1 MPAFEV
7 DNPVVSCDMASS
19 SQHKCCDK
27 DQSCLLNL
35 SPARGNVKFP
45 DCCVQ
50 NTEQIEIKPQNPPM
64 MIILWVQISLIT
76 NYKHKQFGIIW

>member
-7 DNPVVSCDMASS
+7 DNPVVCCDMVSS
-19 SQHKCCDK
+19 SQPKCCDK

-50 NTEQIEIKPQNPPM
+50 NTEQIEIKPQNPYF
-64 MIILWVQISLIT
+64 SKRYG
-76 NYKHKQFGIIW
+76 YKN

>member
-7 DNPVVSCDMASS
+7 DTPVVCCDMVSGN
-19 SQHKCCDK
+19 QPKCCDK